1 MTTKFNVPYIFNPG
15 VLVGRLPDK
24 LFKKVQK
31 AILDPRARTTP
42 SLKHDLV
49 GSISNE
55 FITPDIPELVSFVG
69 SMYEEWQK
77 IYETDPAPYKIEP
90 IWTNYM
96 KAGEFNPNHSHPG
109 ALAVFV
115 LWMQIPYDI
124 EEEMAV
130 GGYENPKYPAKNSCF
145 EFTYSKLDGTI
156 INKPIYVDKSYEGMI
171 IMFPSTLMHCVYPFR
186 TSDGERI
193 SIAGNIYPV

>member
-31 AILDPRARTTP
+31 TILDPRARTTP

-55 FITPDIPELVSFVG
+55 FITPDIPELVSFAG

-77 IYETDPAPYKIEP
+77 IYETEERAYKIEP

-115 LWMQIPYDI
+115 IWMQIPYDI

-145 EFTYSKLDGTI
+145 EFTYSRLDGTI

>member
-1 MTTKFNVPYIFNPG
+1 MTTQFNVPYIFNPG

-31 AILDPRARTTP
+31 GILDPKARTMP
-42 SLKHDLV
+42 SLKADLV
-49 GSISNE
+49 GSIANE
-55 FITPDIPELVSFVG
+55 FVTPHVPGFVEFID
-69 SMYEEWQK
+69 SMYQEWRK
-77 IYETDPAPYKIEP
+77 VYETDSVPYKIEP

-96 KAGEFNPNHSHPG
+96 RAGEFNPNHSHPG

-115 LWMQIPYDI
+115 IWMQIPYDI
-124 EEEMAV
+124 DEELRV
-130 GGYENPKYPAKNSCF
+130 GEYENKNYPAKNSCF

-156 INKPIYVDKSYEGMI
+156 VNKPIYVDKSYEGMI
-171 IMFPSTLMHCVYPFR
+171 VMFPSTLMHCVYPFR

-193 SIAGNIYPV
+193 SIAGNIYPA